1 MQNVLMMVLA
11 QTITRLDGTK
21 ISIAEAEDFASRTL
35 DANQVTGAQIAV
47 IGKGRP
53 VWRFAYGLRQKN
65 PDLPMTPATN
75 IWAASMTKG
84 TFGVYVQQLVEREK
98 FLFDIP
104 IAAQFPAPENARKLV
119 HRWRDRQRLPDVK
132 QL

>member
-1 MQNVLMMVLA
+1 MQIVLMMVLA

-21 ISIAEAEDFASRTL
+21 ISIAEAEDFARRTL

-53 VWRFAYGLRQKN
+53 VWRFAQGLRQKN

-75 IWAASMTKG
+75 I
-84 TFGVYVQQLVEREK
+84 
-98 FLFDIP
+98 
-104 IAAQFPAPENARKLV
+104 
-119 HRWRDRQRLPDVK
+119 
-132 QL
+132 